1 MNRVSLTAS
10 GGLNKDVD
18 PNNLPQGDYVSAS
31 NIVFDSG
38 KSGGAGA
45 LRLLESIRSTGVT
58 FSNIKATTQDVDGT
72 IFVLVDNGS
81 TATVYKVPTTL
92 NSSTALVTYTHLVA
106 TTFTPDIKVI
116 GANVVWNYAE
126 EGTVLI
132 CPTATALTGTRTILD
147 LKLQKDTPNNVV
159 SIKKNIG
166 TGVDLL
172 ESNDYQFASRYHYS
186 SNEYSVLG
194 NYSQMYKGEKGTA
207 SYTLSYDFTNKP
219 YFADSIEVYVRIGNN
234 GIWRR
239 IDTQD
244 ATATTTFTWSGQ
256 TYESLDMVTT
266 GNPYDAVPVNAKH
279 IEIAKNRIFLAD
291 VKDDYDVV
299 AANLNFTISA
309 DSTGYTLPTGGAAN
323 TYISGVGLTSPTSSE
338 TTYGGTE
345 YVKPFA
351 NNSVYAAGIA
361 FYDSALK
368 TRGVEKNYVKFTTG
382 KFAYP
387 LVPTITVEFK
397 AGWVR
402 PSWAKYAQ
410 LVYTKNTSKSYF
422 YEGFASNI
430 YFQINRTETNPTT
443 KETTVVSGVSQSV
456 TTDQIKDIQYFVVD
470 LMGMY
475 RAGRVYSFEE
485 GDRIT
490 INTPAPNGLLDM
502 KVHHQENNL
511 VYCLYNGGAMTNL
524 ETPDP
529 KLLFFEIYSPKQIQ
543 EDESLVFYEYGNL
556 VDITSWGSTTTP
568 LASPLTKTFQGNGTL
583 NSSTTSKLIG
593 DTVFTTLDIPSY
605 LNAPFLYSMEK
616 PVPSKDYVVE
626 DRVTEVYCSMADAAE
641 KITFTADAGYNPFMN
656 TKPKTIDLKLS
667 PKWTSFGTNQDS
679 AVIVDKDGNSA
690 SSGPA
695 FKLMGYYEQEEQDAD
710 VNQIRIDYKLKLTYA
725 LTYDSVDLPDVA
737 TGGLVLN
744 ITSQLYRIP
753 YDNAK
758 NIYGKVEPFLK
769 PFYGLSTGAGDG
781 TALTSSG
788 TMEISSYQIAT
799 MPNDV
804 KEINPNDKFY
814 VEIVASPQLNGDCI
828 NAVFTLEKPA
838 TGAAVKFTINGD
850 RTTPKTTTSY
860 NNNAK
865 VSTTNTKVLIRS
877 ASNATS
883 YPQWYTSAGKP
894 SIITNTLSN
903 PRRTNTIRYGGNYVA
918 GTSINNVNSFYA
930 SDSNDV
936 AIENGAI
943 TSLQRASRL
952 QGNGSMMLVLCQKES
967 AYIMLGEQELSQGN
981 NSAIRALTANMIGTI
996 RNFGNNLGMLH
1007 KESVMNYKGMIWW
1020 WDDFNKKIV
1029 KYTTDGLT
1037 IPSDM
1042 YMRSYFLNKS
1052 GKATFSFDPFYNMCF
1067 VGFGSETVS
1076 AGWSDVLQRWVAEN
1090 YNFRSD
1096 FAESYGD
1103 KMIIFKGGVMYKP
1116 VDNSTTNDYGYLLN
1130 ASYDGSISFILNSK
1144 VPVMPLN
1151 VAITHNMN
1159 VVDWGQSNGVKSN
1172 LLSINITNENG
1183 QSTSIVESNFLME
1196 DNRLYAYVLRNELSY
1211 RAGLLMSN
1219 AIIEGDYIV
1228 GYLNKFVVTLKDKTQ
1243 NMRINSIDV
1252 EIAPVSGHS

>member
-1 MNRVSLTAS
+1 MSRVSLTAT

-45 LRLLESIRSTGVT
+45 IRLLESIRTTGVT
-58 FSNIKATTQDVDGT
+58 FSNIKETTQDVDGT
-72 IFVLVDNGS
+72 IFVLVDNGT
-81 TATVYKVPTTL
+81 TATIYKVPTTL
-92 NSSTALVTYTHLVA
+92 DSSVALVTYTHLVT

-116 GANVVWNYAE
+116 GSNVVWNYAE

-132 CPTATALTGTRTILD
+132 CPTATALSGTRTILD

-159 SIKKNIG
+159 SFKKNIG
-166 TGVDLL
+166 AGVDLL

-194 NYSQMYKGEKGTA
+194 NYSQMYKGEKGTV

-219 YFADSIEVYVRIGNN
+219 YFADSVEVYVRVGNN

-244 ATATTTFTWSGQ
+244 ATGTPTFTWSGQ
-256 TYESLDMVTT
+256 TYESLDVVTT
-266 GNPYDAVPVNAKH
+266 GSPYDAVPVNAKH

-291 VKDDYDVV
+291 VKDDYDIV
-299 AANLNFTISA
+299 AANLNFAITA
-309 DSTGYTLPTGGAAN
+309 DSTGYSLPTGGAAN

-338 TTYGGTE
+338 TTYAGAE

-368 TRGVEKNYVKFTTG
+368 TRGVEKNFVKFTTG

-387 LVPTITVEFK
+387 LVPTVSVEFK
-397 AGWVR
+397 AGWLR

-456 TTDQIKDIQYFVVD
+456 TTDQLKDIQYFVVD

-475 RAGRVYSFEE
+475 RAGRVYTFEE

-490 INTPAPNGLLDM
+490 INTPSPNGLLDM
-502 KVHHQENNL
+502 KVHHQDNNL

-529 KLLFFEIYSPKQIQ
+529 KLLFFELYSPKQIQ

-556 VDITSWGSTTTP
+556 VDITGWGSTTTP
-568 LASPLTKTFQGNGTL
+568 LASPLVKTFQGNGTL
-583 NSSTTSKLIG
+583 NSATTSKLIG
-593 DTVFTTLDIPSY
+593 DTVFTTLDLPTYS
-605 LNAPFLYSMEK
+605 NAPFLYNIEK

-626 DRVTEVYCSMADAAE
+626 DRVTEVYCSMADTAE
-641 KITFTADAGYNPFMN
+641 NVNFTATADYNAN
-656 TKPKTIDLKLS
+656 KNSVPKTIELKLN
-667 PKWTSFGTNQDS
+667 PKWTSFGTNQDG
-679 AVIVDKDGNSA
+679 AVILDKDGNAA

-695 FKLMGYYEQEEQDAD
+695 FKLTGYYEQQEQDAD
-710 VNQIRIDYKLKLTYA
+710 INRIVIDYSFKLTHT
-725 LTYDSVDLPDVA
+725 LTYDSVSSPS
-737 TGGLVLN
+737 GGLSLS
-744 ITSQLYRIP
+744 ISAQLYRIP
-753 YDNAK
+753 YDNVK
-758 NIYGKVEPFLK
+758 NIYGKVEKFVK
-769 PFYGLSTGAGDG
+769 STESLGGVVGSGISG
-781 TALTSSG
+781 TPTTSSL
-788 TMEISSYQIAT
+788 TASQTLT

-804 KEINPNDKFY
+804 KDINPNDKFY
-814 VEIVASPQLNGDCI
+814 IEIVVSPVLLGDCD
-828 NAVFTLEKPA
+828 NAVFTIEKPA

-850 RTTPKTTTSY
+850 RTTPKVTTTY

-865 VSTTNTKVLIRS
+865 VSTTTTKVLIRS

-930 SDSNDV
+930 ADSNDV

-952 QGNGSMMLVLCQKES
+952 QGNGSMLLVLCQKES

-981 NSAIRALTANMIGTI
+981 NSAIRSLTANMIGTI

-1020 WDDFNKKIV
+1020 WDDFNKKVV
-1029 KYTTDGLT
+1029 KYTTDGLV
-1037 IPSDM
+1037 IPSDI
-1042 YMRSYFLNKS
+1042 YMRSYFLGKS
-1052 GKATFSFDPFYNMCF
+1052 GKATFAYDPFYNMCF
-1067 VGFGSETVS
+1067 IGFGSETVS
-1076 AGWSDVLQRWVAEN
+1076 AGWSDVLQRWIAEN
-1090 YNFRSD
+1090 YNFRTD

-1103 KMIIFKGGVMYKP
+1103 KMVIFKSGVMYKP
-1116 VDNSTTNDYGYLLN
+1116 VDNTTTNDYGYLLN
-1130 ASYDGSISFILNSK
+1130 ASYDGSISLMLNSR

-1151 VAITHNMN
+1151 VAITHDMN
-1159 VVDWGQSNGVKSN
+1159 VIDWGQSNSVKSN

-1196 DNRLYAYVLRNELSY
+1196 DNRLYAYILRNELSY
-1211 RAGLLMSN
+1211 RAGLLMTN

>member
-1 MNRVSLTAS
+1 MNRVNLRAS

-45 LRLLESIRSTGVT
+45 VRILESIRSTGVSFT
-58 FSNIKATTQDVDGT
+58 NIKATTQDVDGT
-72 IFVLVDNGS
+72 IYVLTDNGT
-81 TATVYKVPTTL
+81 TATISKIPTTL
-92 NSSTALVTYTHLVA
+92 NSSSTLVTYTHLVA
-106 TTFTPDIKVI
+106 TTIVPDLKVI
-116 GANVVWNYAE
+116 GANIVWNYAE

-132 CPTATALTGTRTILD
+132 CPTATALTGTRTVLD

-194 NYSQMYKGEKGTA
+194 NYSQMFKGEKGSA
-207 SYTLSYDFTNKP
+207 SYTFAYDFTNKP
-219 YFADSIEVYVRIGNN
+219 YFADSIEVYCRVGNN

-239 IDTQD
+239 IDTQ
-244 ATATTTFTWSGQ
+244 TATGTPTFTWSGQ
-256 TYESLDMVTT
+256 TYESLDIVTT
-266 GNPYDAVPVNAKH
+266 GSPYDAVPVNAKH

-291 VKDDYDVV
+291 VKDDYDIV
-299 AANLNFTISA
+299 AANLNFTITA
-309 DSTGYTLPTGGAAN
+309 DTTGYTLPTGGTAN
-323 TYISGVGLTSPTSSE
+323 TYVSGVGLTSPSSSE
-338 TTYGGTE
+338 ISYAGTD

-361 FYDSALK
+361 YYDSALK

-382 KFAYP
+382 KFSYP
-387 LVPTITVEFK
+387 LVPTVTVTFN

-443 KETTVVSGVSQSV
+443 KETTTVSGVSQSV
-456 TTDQIKDIQYFVVD
+456 TTDQLKDIQYFVVD

-475 RAGRVYSFEE
+475 RAGRVYSFEQE
-485 GDRIT
+485 DRIT
-490 INTPAPNGLLDM
+490 INTPSPNGLLDM
-502 KVHHQENNL
+502 KVSHQVNNL

-556 VDITSWGSTTTP
+556 VDITGWGSTTTP
-568 LASPLTKTFQGNGTL
+568 LASPLAKTFSGSGTL

-593 DTVFTTLDIPSY
+593 DTVFTTLDIPTY
-605 LNAPFLYSMEK
+605 LNAPFLYNIEK

-626 DRVTEVYCSMADAAE
+626 DQTTIVHCSMADTTE
-641 KITFTADAGYNPFMN
+641 NISFTATSDYNVYKN
-656 TKPKTIDLKLS
+656 SVPKTIDLKIN
-667 PKWTSFGTNQDS
+667 PKWTSLGTNQDG
-679 AVIVDKDGNSA
+679 AIILDKDGNSA
-690 SSGPA
+690 SLGPA
-695 FKLMGYYEQEEQDAD
+695 FKLTGYYEQQEQDAD
-710 VNQIRIDYKLKLTYA
+710 INRIVLDYNFKLTYT
-725 LTYDSVDLPDVA
+725 LTYDSVTSPS
-737 TGGLVLN
+737 GGLNLS
-744 ITSQLYRIP
+744 ISAQLYRIP
-753 YDNAK
+753 YDNIK
-758 NIYGKVEPFLK
+758 NIYGKVEKFVK
-769 PFYGLSTGAGDG
+769 STEALGGVVGNGVG
-781 TALTSSG
+781 TTTVTSLTASQ
-788 TMEISSYQIAT
+788 TLT

-804 KEINPNDKFY
+804 KDINPNDKFY
-814 VEIVASPQLNGDCI
+814 VEIIVSPSLLGDCL
-828 NAVFTLEKPA
+828 NADFTIEKPA
-838 TGAAVKFTINGD
+838 TGSAVKFTINGD
-850 RTTPKTTTSY
+850 RTTPKTTTTY

-865 VSTTNTKVLIRS
+865 VSTTTTKVLIRS

-883 YPQWYTSAGKP
+883 FPQWETSAGKP
-894 SIITNTLSN
+894 SILTSLLSN

-918 GTSINNVNSFYA
+918 GTSINNVNTFYA
-930 SDSNDV
+930 GDSNDV

-996 RNFGNNLGMLH
+996 RNFGNNLGMLD

-1020 WDDFNKKIV
+1020 WDDFNKKVV

-1037 IPSDM
+1037 IPSDI

-1076 AGWSDVLQRWVAEN
+1076 AGWSDVLQRWIAES
-1090 YNFRSD
+1090 YNFRTD

-1103 KMIIFKGGVMYKP
+1103 KMVAFKSGVMYKP
-1116 VDNSTTNDYGYLLN
+1116 VDNSTTNDYGYFMTNL
-1130 ASYDGSISFILNSK
+1130 YDGSISFVLNSG
-1144 VPVMPLN
+1144 VPVMPVNL
-1151 VAITHNMN
+1151 AISHDMN
-1159 VVDWGQSNGVKSN
+1159 VVDWAQSNGVKSN

-1196 DNRLYAYVLRNELSY
+1196 DNRLYAHVLRNENSY
-1211 RAGLLMSN
+1211 RAGVLMTN

-1228 GYLNKFVVTLKDKTQ
+1228 GYLNKFVVTLKDKSQ